1 MGRPA
6 AKTGKWL
13 AAGLGCA
20 GLFLLCGTLVFL
32 LGRGSVPAG
41 PAAPPFVAIE
51 PGSGGDGS
59 VHSRHH
65 SILRGG
71 VLSVRTTLR

>member
-51 PGSGGDGS
+51 PGSGETD
-59 VHSRHH
+59 
-65 SILRGG
+65 
-71 VLSVRTTLR
+71 LSLIHI